1 MPFTFS
7 HPAIVLPAT
16 SLPRKYYSL
25 SSLIIGSMTPD
36 FEYFIR
42 MKDYSRY
49 SHTWPGVFWFDV
61 PLGLIILFIFHN
73 VVRNTLIENLPFSYN
88 VRLSAF
94 EKFNWNQYFKKNT
107 IVVFISLI
115 VGISS
120 HLFWDS
126 FTHDGGYFAE
136 SIPVLKDN
144 INILNHK
151 ISGALIFQ
159 YVSSLIGG
167 IVILIFIL
175 KFPEGHKTKQP
186 NIIPFWLIV
195 SAVMMFTLAARLYLD
210 ALLNH
215 HDHEDII
222 VTMISG
228 ALIGILSLSV
238 FITENRKRQ
247 VYKKLNRIRNK

>member
-1 MPFTFS
+1 
-7 HPAIVLPAT
+7 
-16 SLPRKYYSL
+16 
-25 SSLIIGSMTPD
+25 MTPD

-49 SHTWPGVFWFDV
+49 SHTWSGVLWFDV
-61 PLGLIILFIFHN
+61 PLGLILLFIFHD
-73 VVRNTLIENLPFSYN
+73 VARNTLIEYLPFSFN
-88 VRLSAF
+88 VRLSIF

-136 SIPVLKDN
+136 SIPVLKDS
-144 INILNHK
+144 IHVLNHNM
-151 ISGALIFQ
+151 SGALLFQ
-159 YVSSLIGG
+159 YISSLIGA

-175 KFPEGHKTKQP
+175 KFPEGQKTKQP
-186 NIIPFWLIV
+186 NILIFWLVV
-195 SAVMMFTLAARLYLD
+195 SAIMIFVLAVRLYLD
-210 ALLNH
+210 SLLNH
-215 HDHEDII
+215 HKHEDII

-238 FITENRKRQ
+238 FINENKKRQ
-247 VYKKLNRIRNK
+247 VYKKLNRVRNK

>member
-16 SLPRKYYSL
+16 SLPKKYYSL

-49 SHTWPGVFWFDV
+49 SHTWSGVFWFDV
-61 PLGLIILFIFHN
+61 PLGLILLFIFHN
-73 VVRNTLIENLPFSYN
+73 VVRNTLIEYLPFSYN
-88 VRLSAF
+88 VRLSTF

-107 IVVFISLI
+107 IVVFISLLA
-115 VGISS
+115 GISS

-126 FTHDGGYFAE
+126 FTHDGGFFAE
-136 SIPVLKDN
+136 TIPVLNDN
-144 INILNHK
+144 INILNHN
-151 ISGALIFQ
+151 ISGALLFQ
-159 YVSSLIGG
+159 YISSLIGA
-167 IVILIFIL
+167 IAILIFIL

-186 NIIPFWLIV
+186 NILTFWLVV
-195 SAVMMFTLAARLYLD
+195 SSIMMFILAIRLYLD
-210 ALLNH
+210 SLLNH

-238 FITENRKRQ
+238 FINENKKRQ
-247 VYKKLNRIRNK
+247 LYKKLNRVRNK